1 MASALA
7 KGFLRAGLVLP
18 DQVLASDAQEEARV
32 AFAAST
38 TAQTTA
44 ANGEVARVARVL
56 VLAVK
61 PDQAVGVLEE
71 IRPYVTEGHLLLSI
85 AAGVP
90 LKKLEEALFEGAR
103 VVRVM
108 PNTPALVGA
117 SATAYALGEWAT
129 RDDAATA
136 QRLFAAVGVAVEVK
150 ERLLD
155 AVTGLSGSGPAY
167 GAVIIEA
174 LSDAG
179 VAAGLPRD
187 LALRL
192 AAQTLL
198 GSARLILETGLHPAT
213 LKDLVSSPGGTTIA
227 GLYQLEQAG
236 LRGALMAAVR
246 AATER
251 SRELGRQ

>member
-18 DQVLASDAQEEARV
+18 DQVLASDVQEEARV
-32 AFAAST
+32 AFAAAT

-44 ANGEVARVARVL
+44 ANGEVARVAQVL

-90 LKKLEEALFEGAR
+90 LKKLEEALFEGVR

-136 QRLFAAVGVAVEVK
+136 QRLFSAVGIAVEVK

-198 GSARLILETGLHPAT
+198 GSARLILETGLHPAS